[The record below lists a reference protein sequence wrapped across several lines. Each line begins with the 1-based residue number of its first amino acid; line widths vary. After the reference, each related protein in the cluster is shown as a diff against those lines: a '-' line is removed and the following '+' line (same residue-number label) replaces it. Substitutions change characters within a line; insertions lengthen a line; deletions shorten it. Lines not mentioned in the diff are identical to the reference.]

1 MTARFAAHGE
11 RIARMSAA
19 FDEAMTRFLARLEQA
34 GERGDA
40 TPGDGWSVAQIA
52 WHVALVNEAFA
63 GLIAGSIP
71 GPGPAPPGFV
81 ERDWQE
87 IRNGLTGKL
96 EASPRVRPPADV
108 RLIAAI
114 EKLERSADQLRAAL
128 RALGPERGSGFT
140 LKSPIVGEIS
150 LYQIG
155 EWATAHVIRHN
166 AQAKRVLG
174 G

>member
-1 MTARFAAHGE
+1 MPEPHAQHINRITAEFN
-11 RIARMSAA
+11 
-19 FDEAMTRFLARLEQA
+19 EAMTRFLTRLERA
-34 GERGDA
+34 GARGDVSPA
-40 TPGDGWSVAQIA
+40 DGEWSVGQIA

-71 GPGPAPPGFV
+71 GPAPAPAGFV
-81 ERDWQE
+81 ERDWQDV
-87 IRNGLTGKL
+87 RNGITGKL
-96 EASPRVRPPADV
+96 EASRRVRPPADA
-108 RLIAAI
+108 RLQEAI
-114 EKLERSADQLRAAL
+114 EKLQRSADAL
-128 RALGPERGSGFT
+128 RTALGSLTAERGSGFT

-150 LYQIG
+150 VYQIG